1 MSKCVQFILKKSKGP
16 ILGTFDVWYKES
28 ESIIPPKVVCFSYVT
43 IWKSLGGSLQPKY
56 DKGGLGSQLKA
67 KSLYFKSCIRYIL
80 VFNHVLL
87 QIFQILPYWPWMV
100 VGHLGQALTPVLS
113 PVGQGQYSDSAHV
126 LTQHRRMEERHAKD
140 YLSKDTPV
148 IKDCV
153 QVLTVGL
160 FHLSCEIMS
169 FWRTVIKR
177 NFLLDKI

>member
-67 KSLYFKSCIRYIL
+67 KSLYFKSCIRYTL
-80 VFNHVLL
+80 VFNHALL
-87 QIFQILPYWPWMV
+87 QIHI
-100 VGHLGQALTPVLS
+100 
-113 PVGQGQYSDSAHV
+113 SDSAL
-126 LTQHRRMEERHAKD
+126 LTVDGGWSSWADSNSCSVTCGSGSIFRLRTCTNPTPQNGGKTCEGLPFERHTCNEGPCPGT
-140 YLSKDTPV
+140 LR
-148 IKDCV
+148 
-153 QVLTVGL
+153 L

-169 FWRTVIKR
+169 FWMTVIKR
-177 NFLLDKI
+177 NFLLDTI